1 MMRNENLDQITSV
14 SLNELV
20 VNQAFLYAYSIPKN
34 YLNVLENININGIIQ
49 PLVINQNKMILSG
62 YLRYQIARELNIQE
76 VPVIIKKMNKE
87 DEIIYFISSNYQREK
102 SLLDGYKELQLI
114 ESMFELKS
122 GMRSDLNE
130 SVKQMKIDR
139 DDMRKGFTTYQINT
153 YKKIIKKSKLLYKE
167 KYNEV
172 IIEKLNEADKNN
184 YSLNSVLDEFIRESK
199 LKEKS
204 ISVLD
209 LNNDEKIISKQPKII
224 SIDNYPLKSKVFDE
238 INNLLNKL
246 PEACKLE
253 IINDLYTNSG
263 LAA

>member
-1 MMRNENLDQITSV
+1 M
-14 SLNELV
+14 
-20 VNQAFLYAYSIPKN
+20 
-34 YLNVLENININGIIQ
+34 
-49 PLVINQNKMILSG
+49 
-62 YLRYQIARELNIQE
+62 
-76 VPVIIKKMNKE
+76 
-87 DEIIYFISSNYQREK
+87 
-102 SLLDGYKELQLI
+102 
-114 ESMFELKS
+114 
-122 GMRSDLNE
+122 
-130 SVKQMKIDR
+130 
-139 DDMRKGFTTYQINT
+139 
-153 YKKIIKKSKLLYKE
+153 
-167 KYNEV
+167 
-172 IIEKLNEADKNN
+172 NEADKNN

-253 IINDLYTNSG
+253 IINDLYANSG